1 MQELSMHILDIVQNS
16 LAAGATRVDIRIR
29 EALAEDLLMIEVR
42 DNGRGISQEVLSRVM
57 DPFFTSRTTREVGLG
72 LSLFKE
78 ATERTGGYL
87 EVHSEEGK
95 GAWVIARFRLDHF
108 DRAPLGDM
116 GETLGVLI
124 SGNPE
129 VDFFYE
135 HRVDGQIY
143 FLETRKMREILGPVG
158 LDDPSVLDFVRQDIQ
173 IGLKKIGA
181 ATFPKVMEVLR

>member
-95 GAWVIARFRLDHF
+95 GTWVIARFHLDHF

-143 FLETRKMREILGPVG
+143 FLETREMREILGPVG
-158 LDDPSVLDFVRQDIQ
+158 LDDPSVLDFVRQGIQ

>member
-95 GAWVIARFRLDHF
+95 GTWVIARFHLDHF

>member
-1 MQELSMHILDIVQNS
+1 
-16 LAAGATRVDIRIR
+16 
-29 EALAEDLLMIEVR
+29 
-42 DNGRGISQEVLSRVM
+42 
-57 DPFFTSRTTREVGLG
+57 
-72 LSLFKE
+72 
-78 ATERTGGYL
+78 
-87 EVHSEEGK
+87 
-95 GAWVIARFRLDHF
+95 
-108 DRAPLGDM
+108 M

-143 FLETRKMREILGPVG
+143 FLETREMREILGPVG

>member
-29 EALAEDLLMIEVR
+29 EALAKDLLMIEVR

-95 GAWVIARFRLDHF
+95 GTWVIARFRLDYF

-116 GETLGVLI
+116 GEPWAFSSPATRRWTSFMNIGWMVKFTSWRPGRCERF
-124 SGNPE
+124 SG
-129 VDFFYE
+129 
-135 HRVDGQIY
+135 QSAWM
-143 FLETRKMREILGPVG
+143 TRRY
-158 LDDPSVLDFVRQDIQ
+158 
-173 IGLKKIGA
+173 
-181 ATFPKVMEVLR
+181 